1 VTGLSPLILALLAA
15 IGFAGGV
22 GITAVGPGGVLPTI
36 GLFALT
42 SLSPAAVA
50 GTAIVTHI
58 ATGTAGTLAYTRSGQ
73 LRVHATRR
81 TALILSATALLGTP
95 VGIVINTHV
104 SAHLFGV
111 LLGGFAVLVAIL
123 VWVRTAT
130 QDRTRDKTR
139 DPALSAAPDN
149 PATPGT
155 AAADITGPSAVAA
168 DPLPPAPRDPARHQG
183 HPTTGDPARHSARRQ
198 ARATAVAPAGARHP
212 SIALLVPL
220 GLAISVAAGIV
231 GIGGPMLTVPL
242 LVSLRVPVLEAL
254 AAAQASSVVIAV
266 VGTVGYAL
274 HGSIDWPLA
283 LIVGLPEVAGVA
295 IGWKI
300 ARALPSRSL
309 TVLLVVTLLAL
320 APYLA
325 LHH

>member
-1 VTGLSPLILALLAA
+1 MTGLSPLILALLAA

-73 LRVHATRR
+73 LRDHATRR

-111 LLGGFAVLVAIL
+111 LLGGFAALVAIL

-130 QDRTRDKTR
+130 RDKTR
-139 DPALSAAPDN
+139 DPAPSAAPDN

-155 AAADITGPSAVAA
+155 AAADITGPGAVSA
-168 DPLPPAPRDPARHQG
+168 DPLLPATRDPVRQHARA
-183 HPTTGDPARHSARRQ
+183 TTGDPARHSARR
-198 ARATAVAPAGARHP
+198 RASAPAGATRHP
-212 SIALLVPL
+212 PIALLVPL

-274 HGSIDWPLA
+274 HGSIAWPLA

-309 TVLLVVTLLAL
+309 TVLLVITLLAL